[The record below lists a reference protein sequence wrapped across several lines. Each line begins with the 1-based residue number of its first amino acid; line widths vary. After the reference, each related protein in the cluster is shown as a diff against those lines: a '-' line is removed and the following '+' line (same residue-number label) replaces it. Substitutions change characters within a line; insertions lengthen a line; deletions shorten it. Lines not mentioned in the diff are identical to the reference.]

1 MKPLRLLVLVVLTC
15 ALAVPVSAAEG
26 ASAALAAPAAPSAP
40 AAPQLAEQVPAG
52 DGAIAVMVQTPTG
65 VDVRRYPLGDPS
77 EAPEALRRLRAM
89 DSVVAAERDVPVA
102 AMADPLRRFQW
113 ALDRLEADKIVPL
126 GDASG
131 QKVAVVDTG
140 VDGGHP
146 DLAGVVLPGY
156 DAFNPGGDGRT
167 DANGHGTHVAGIVAA
182 LTGNGAGVEG
192 LARGA
197 KILPVKVL
205 EDDGSGFSSDVA
217 QGILWAIGNG
227 ATVVNLSLGA
237 PTTSAVVDQAIREAV
252 DKGVVVVAAS
262 GNEGAKGNPVIW
274 PAALPEVVSVGA
286 IDDADARAAFS
297 GHGDWLDLVAP
308 GVQIASTM
316 NGAYMYSSGTS
327 MAAPYVSASAALL
340 RKRYPALSASQLGEH
355 LRATAEDLGPAGKDD
370 EYGVGLVDP
379 LKAMGAAP
387 AGTGTGAQSSD
398 AVTPVGT
405 STDLVR
411 AATEV
416 SRTAFAAG
424 GTATTAVLARDD
436 AFADS
441 LAGAALAGTGGPIL
455 YTAGGPDAPLRAET
469 ADELRRVLAPG
480 ATVSVLG
487 GPGAVSERALSDV
500 RALGFAVR
508 RLQGPSRVET
518 ALAIAEAV
526 TPAPQRVLLARAD
539 QWADAVTGGA
549 FAAVAGVPL
558 LLTQFDSLHPA
569 VAAWIAAKR
578 PAEVVLL
585 GGEGALS
592 SAVASS
598 VAASAPVR
606 VTRVSG
612 ATRAGTAVAVAKA
625 LWNRRIGAPGDRFV
639 AVDGFAADS
648 WSPALAA
655 SVLSAKLA
663 APQILVNGAAPSTV
677 SPETE
682 AYLNELGYS
691 ASRSAGAYLVGPN
704 VGGGT
709 ASRLAA
715 LLTQ

>member
-1 MKPLRLLVLVVLTC
+1 MKPLRLLLLVVLAC

-26 ASAALAAPAAPSAP
+26 ASAAPAAPSAP
-40 AAPQLAEQVPAG
+40 AAAQVPEQVPAG
-52 DGAIAVMVQTPTG
+52 EGAIAVMVHTPTG

-77 EAPEALRRLRAM
+77 EAGEALRRLRAL

-146 DLAGVVLPGY
+146 DLSGVVLPGY
-156 DAFNPGGDGRT
+156 DAFTPGGDGRN

-227 ATVVNLSLGA
+227 ATVINLSLGA
-237 PTTSAVVDQAIREAV
+237 PTTSAVVDQAIREAIS
-252 DKGVVVVAAS
+252 KGVVVVAAS
-262 GNEGAKGNPVIW
+262 GNEGAKGNPVMW

-286 IDDADARAAFS
+286 TDDTDARASFS
-297 GHGDWLDLVAP
+297 GYGDWLDLVAP

-316 NGAYMYSSGTS
+316 NGEYMYSSGTS

-340 RKRYPALSASQLGEH
+340 RTRYPALSPVQVGEH
-355 LRATAEDLGPAGKDD
+355 LRATAEDLGPAGKDA
-370 EYGVGLVDP
+370 EYGTGLVDP

-387 AGTGTGAQSSD
+387 AGTGVQSSD

-405 STDLVR
+405 STDLVQV
-411 AATEV
+411 AAEV
-416 SRTAFAAG
+416 SRTAFTAG

-480 ATVSVLG
+480 ATVRVLG
-487 GPGAVSERALSDV
+487 GPGAVSERALNDV
-500 RALGFAVR
+500 RAMGFAVQ

-518 ALAIAEAV
+518 ALAIADAV

-558 LLTQFDSLHPA
+558 LLTQSDSLHPA

-585 GGEGALS
+585 GGESALS
-592 SAVASS
+592 AAVSSS

-612 ATRAGTAVAVAKA
+612 ATRAGTAVAVAKT

-639 AVDGFAADS
+639 AVDGFAGDS

-655 SVLSAKLA
+655 SVLSAKQA
-663 APQILVNGAAPSTV
+663 APQILVNGGAPSTV

-691 ASRSAGAYLVGPN
+691 ASRTAGAYLVGPN
-704 VGGGT
+704 VGADT